1 MLLAL
6 SEALTELGVP
16 VTVVAPS
23 NPDGVVGAARGRGLD
38 TVALKAST
46 RLEYLSALRKWDREE
61 RQGVLWCNGLLPA
74 VATTGHQNRI
84 VHLHQRPQG
93 KQRILA
99 SIARWRCITTLV
111 PSENMVRVVRGASA
125 FLNWT
130 ADMNATS
137 LSSRN
142 FADVKAPYR
151 VGFLGRP
158 STGKG
163 VDVLA
168 RAMKILDHATP
179 GHYELLIAGE
189 SRFVNDGSRSK
200 VERALQGLG
209 GMVTRTGWIEAE
221 GFLARIDC
229 LVCPSVF
236 PESFGLVAAE
246 SMSAKVPVVVSDAGA
261 LPEVVGPDHPW
272 LAVAGDAEDLARVI
286 RLAAKGDS
294 EAVEA
299 AYQRWDSLF
308 SPRAGIRRVDRL
320 LSDLG
325 IITSSGRGSDHE

>member
-23 NPDGVVGAARGRGLD
+23 NPAGVVEAARGRGLD
-38 TVALKAST
+38 TVGLRAST
-46 RLEYLSALRKWDREE
+46 RLEYLSALRKWDRQE

-111 PSENMVRVVRGASA
+111 PSENMARAVRGAST

-130 ADMNATS
+130 ADMSATS
-137 LSSRN
+137 LSSKD
-142 FADVKAPYR
+142 FADAKAPYR

-168 RAMKILDHATP
+168 RAMNILNHARP
-179 GHYELLIAGE
+179 GHYELMIAGE
-189 SRFVNDGSRSK
+189 SRFVSDGSRSK
-200 VERALQGLG
+200 VESALQDLG
-209 GMVTRTGWIEAE
+209 GVVTRTGWTEAKD
-221 GFLARIDC
+221 FFARIDC

-261 LPEVVGPDHPW
+261 LPEVVGPNHPW

-286 RLAAKGDS
+286 RLAAEGDPA
-294 EAVEA
+294 AVEA

-308 SPRAGIRRVDRL
+308 SPRAGKRRVDRL

-325 IITSSGRGSDHE
+325 IRTSSGGGPHHE